1 MYVLTD
7 IIMVIVYVLL
17 IISTHN
23 QNYSME
29 KGGADDIVGKSV
41 DRSRH
46 EGSVAH

>member
-17 IISTHN
+17 IISTHTHN

-29 KGGADDIVGKSV
+29 KGGTDDTVRKSV
-41 DRSRH
+41 DRSRQ
-46 EGSVAH
+46 EGSV